1 MHAEDRNCNC
11 SNVLGRMAAD
21 AALAVADAALAVAV
35 GFPVADAVT
44 VSVPNFYIVSV
55 AVAVAVA
62 VHFSDVFAVAVAV
75 ADCSR
80 ATIFFSHMIRLIIL
94 SSLRFGRSSS
104 VAQYCATH

>member
-1 MHAEDRNCNC
+1 
-11 SNVLGRMAAD
+11 MAAD

-55 AVAVAVA
+55 AVAVP
-62 VHFSDVFAVAVAV
+62 FSDVFVVAAAV

-80 ATIFFSHMIRLIIL
+80 AAIFFH
-94 SSLRFGRSSS
+94 
-104 VAQYCATH
+104 T